1 MNILP
6 GENEIIL
13 DVYSQLQGRKIG
25 LSLDDKV
32 DLIYDYLNY
41 YDDGS
46 KVVDVDGNILD
57 RISHRKI
64 KSVIY
69 SYLEAPPKPGM
80 FKNLMAKMGK

>member
-1 MNILP
+1 MSNILP

-13 DVYSQLQGRKIG
+13 DVYSQLQNRKIG

-46 KVVDVDGNILD
+46 RVVDVDGNILD

-64 KSVIY
+64 KSVIC
-69 SYLEAPPKPGM
+69 SY
-80 FKNLMAKMGK
+80 